1 MSIVD
6 TMKKP
11 TEADIERR
19 HKELWDLAKIVH
31 GEANLVP
38 ANEVQDI
45 GEEIRALHCLNIG
58 WDGSGSMRS
67 VLAAYNVQ
75 PNIVEKLTGHII
87 EEPLNT
93 ERRKDKYAKL
103 VSLSMGNTYKEFSI
117 KELTD
122 ISGLSASTIT
132 TWARTTG
139 FFQSRVRGKWEAR
152 NPKDDRRAEG

>member
-11 TEADIERR
+11 TEADIELR

-45 GEEIRALHCLNIG
+45 GEEIRALYCLNIG

-67 VLAAYNVQ
+67 VLAYYNVQ
-75 PNIVEKLTGHII
+75 PNIVEKLAGHI
-87 EEPLNT
+87 EGPLNT

-103 VSLSMGNTYKEFSI
+103 VSFSRENTYKEFSI
-117 KELTD
+117 KELAD
-122 ISGLSASTIT
+122 VSGLSGGTIT
-132 TWARTTG
+132 EWAKTTG
-139 FFQSRVRGKWEAR
+139 FFQSRERGKWEAR
-152 NPKDDRRAEG
+152 NPDDDRRADE

>member
-11 TEADIERR
+11 TEADIELR

-45 GEEIRALHCLNIG
+45 GEEIRALYCLNIG

-67 VLAAYNVQ
+67 VLAYYNVQ
-75 PNIVEKLTGHII
+75 PNIVEKLAGHI
-87 EEPLNT
+87 EGPLNT

-103 VSLSMGNTYKEFSI
+103 VSFSRENTYKEFSI
-117 KELTD
+117 KELAD
-122 ISGLSASTIT
+122 VSGLSGSTIT
-132 TWARTTG
+132 EWAKTTG
-139 FFQSRVRGKWEAR
+139 FFQSRERGKWEAR
-152 NPKDDRRAEG
+152 NPDDDRRADE

>member
-1 MSIVD
+1 MSIIED
-6 TMKKP
+6 MKKP

-31 GEANLVP
+31 GESNLVP

-67 VLAAYNVQ
+67 TLAYYNVQ
-75 PNIVEKLTGHII
+75 PNIIEKLAGHI
-87 EEPLNT
+87 EGPLNT

-103 VSLSMGNTYKEFSI
+103 ISLSKENTYKEFSI

-122 ISGLSASTIT
+122 ISGLSSSTIT
-132 TWARTTG
+132 TWAKTTG
-139 FFQSRVRGKWEAR
+139 FFQSRERGKWEAR
-152 NPKDDRRAEG
+152 NPNDDRRAEG